1 MALGNLAGFRASTQG
16 AWNQAAAD
24 KTSPLAKME
33 EQRRR
38 NVDEGLAGY
47 DAKTKRISATASQ
60 STASTAASKEKRL
73 SAEAEAIKKR
83 MAEINAVHAP
93 EAEPGTPEYEREAYK
108 YASVLAMEEIPEI
121 QEMGM
126 KHLEKMKVQRENV
139 VDPTSGQSMGAMRDE
154 AELARTQAEASERT
168 ALAEAATAGV
178 TIPMKP
184 ATSEDLKWAA
194 NVIAQEPRFH
204 DFIPWNEISPQAQG
218 QLAKE
223 LADVYNQVKRENIGS
238 PEQAIANEAIKRFA
252 LSKGIDLS
260 SALSSSAPSLGQ
272 PPAQQAGP
280 APGQAAPYGGAP
292 QAAPQAGSQQQPQR
306 EFYDFDSQGGAL

>member
-38 NVDEGLAGY
+38 NFDEGLAGY
-47 DAKTKRISATASQ
+47 DAKTKRINAEATQ
-60 STASTAASKEKRL
+60 STASTSASKEKRL
-73 SAEAEAIKKR
+73 SAESEAIKKR

-139 VDPTSGQSMGAMRDE
+139 VDPASGMSRGAMRDE
-154 AELARTQAEASERT
+154 AELSRTQAEASERT
-168 ALAEAATAGV
+168 ALAEAAQAGV
-178 TIPMKP
+178 TIPIKP
-184 ATSEDLKWAA
+184 ATSEDMGWAA
-194 NVIAQEPRFH
+194 NVIAQDKRFH
-204 DFIPWNEISPQAQG
+204 DFIPWNEMSAHAKG
-218 QLAKE
+218 QLSKE
-223 LADVYNQVKRENIGS
+223 LADVYNQVKRENIGA

-252 LSKGIDLS
+252 LAKGIDLS
-260 SALSSSAPSLGQ
+260 GAISDTAPSLAP
-272 PPAQQAGP
+272 PPAPTGP

-292 QAAPQAGSQQQPQR
+292 QAAPQAGSQQPQR
-306 EFYDFDSQGGAL
+306 EFYDFDSKGGAL